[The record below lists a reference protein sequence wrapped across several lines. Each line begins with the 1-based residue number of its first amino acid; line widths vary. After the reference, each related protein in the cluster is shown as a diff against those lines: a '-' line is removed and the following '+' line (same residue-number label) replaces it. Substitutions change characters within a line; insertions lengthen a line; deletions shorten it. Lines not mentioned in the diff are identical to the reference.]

1 MDVFLMMMMTMVR
14 MVNDMRREM
23 KSTTKQVEEAKSIAE
38 QATTTK
44 PRPPNTRPAAAQ
56 LCD

>member
-1 MDVFLMMMMTMVR
+1 MDVFLMMMTMVR